1 MTLDRR
7 LSNIYVGIGI
17 VGLRPPRRT
26 RRGRRR
32 RGALRAIARI
42 FTTFLSTS

>member
-26 RRGRRR
+26 RRGG